1 MGELLG
7 LYLDSRVSVREK
19 LGLEDRQVK
28 VGEKVLAAFTP
39 CHTFPGIFVF
49 FNSERVNIGMLVCYL
64 TAMNRSFPEIL
75 YHQSIEDMVGS

>member
-1 MGELLG
+1 MRELLR
-7 LYLDSRVSVREK
+7 LYLGSRVSGREK

-39 CHTFPGIFVF
+39 CHTFPGIVF
-49 FNSERVNIGMLVCYL
+49 FNSERVSLGMLVCYL